1 MHVLATPIISV
12 ATKPRVEP
20 SEHTENEDEAS
31 SSGVHASAAPAASAA
46 AATPVALAAPAEGL
60 LGLRSGM
67 RPIQANGTLP
77 GFGKAEDRRQLA
89 YVHFEPTEGNDVR
102 PEPPAGIVEGVTF
115 VEPRAV
121 PGNGSDLDSVILGPG
136 VHGEAA
142 VQRRSPMRNAPTVR
156 TRARLRPAEDS
167 EPQAATSTPTRRS
180 ATLLAALIAVAL
192 LMTGVS
198 ALLRHE
204 SATGE
209 ESALNQAEAAAQ
221 EPRAPEH
228 ARVDVQAASPQPSL
242 EAPSLLEA
250 PSNANL
256 ASLPAAPLEP
266 GPEVSVAPEVVRTTV
281 LARPAQPSVV
291 AERSVAKRAVRSR
304 ADSSGALKATV
315 ESAQPA
321 EGKSWIKVRE

>member
-1 MHVLATPIISV
+1 
-12 ATKPRVEP
+12 
-20 SEHTENEDEAS
+20 
-31 SSGVHASAAPAASAA
+31 
-46 AATPVALAAPAEGL
+46 
-60 LGLRSGM
+60 M

-77 GFGKAEDRRQLA
+77 GFGKADDRRQLA

-156 TRARLRPAEDS
+156 TRARLRTAEDS
-167 EPQAATSTPTRRS
+167 EPRATTSTSTPTRRS

-198 ALLRHE
+198 AVLRHE
-204 SATGE
+204 SATE
-209 ESALNQAEAAAQ
+209 DETASNPAVAAEQKPLAA
-221 EPRAPEH
+221 EH
-228 ARVDVQAASPQPSL
+228 ARVDVQAASPQASL
-242 EAPSLLEA
+242 EAPNLLEA
-250 PSNANL
+250 PSNANV

-291 AERSVAKRAVRSR
+291 AERSVTKRALRSR
-304 ADSSGALKATV
+304 ADSSGALKTTV
-315 ESAQPA
+315 ESAKPA